1 MTSES
6 RLSQVSQPL
15 IRPSALEKDD
25 RWALVLRIAESRPFS
40 KASQL
45 QDILLYICRR
55 ALSEPNPTI
64 REHDIGCDAL
74 GRKADFNT
82 NEDNIVRV
90 QISHLRKRLEE
101 YFANEGNREPVQ
113 IRVPKGSYVPCF
125 ESRAIPVV
133 APQAELQREP
143 PTETTW
149 RAGIGWILPGIAIGI
164 ILTFFALRQTRA
176 TTVPDSILRDA
187 WRPFAGLDANV
198 LLAVATPLNLVM
210 VPDGHQTFG
219 SPTYP
224 APPEAYAWFRQHR
237 PLAPGAT
244 LGMTLTDNM
253 LGVGTMNAVVTTVNT
268 LRALRTSYQILPE
281 RVATLAAMRG
291 RNTILFG
298 APVDSDAVTRTME
311 PAPLVVSYDTGIK
324 EFVIRDRQSGRI
336 LPPEKD
342 PDGAFTTVYGLI
354 TVLNA
359 DRDGWGMVIFSGIT
373 SGGTQ
378 GAAEFFSSPEKLRAL
393 RQSLVREG
401 VHGFPPAYQVVVKC
415 TFSNLLLL
423 RDDYSFHRVL
433 RN

>member
-6 RLSQVSQPL
+6 RLSHVSQPL
-15 IRPSALEKDD
+15 TSPLPLEKDE
-25 RWALVLRIAESRPFS
+25 RWALVLRIAESRLFS

-55 ALSEPNPTI
+55 ALTEADPTI
-64 REHDIGCDAL
+64 REYDIGCNAL
-74 GRKADFNT
+74 GRKADFNP

-90 QISHLRKRLEE
+90 QISHLRKKLEE
-101 YFANEGNREPVQ
+101 YFATEGGLEPLQV
-113 IRVPKGSYVPCF
+113 RVPKGSYLPRFQPRVT
-125 ESRAIPVV
+125 S
-133 APQAELQREP
+133 
-143 PTETTW
+143 ETAHQPIVQGEVLRKWNW
-149 RAGIGWILPGIAIGI
+149 RAGTAWILVGIAMTTALI
-164 ILTFFALRQTRA
+164 FFATRQRPA
-176 TTVPDSILRDA
+176 TTVTDPILREA
-187 WRPFAGLDANV
+187 WHPFASLDANV
-198 LLAVATPLNLVM
+198 LLSVATPLNLVM

-224 APPEAYAWFRQHR
+224 APPEAYGWFRQHR
-237 PLAPGAT
+237 PLSPGAR

-253 LGVGTMNAVVTTVNT
+253 LGIGTMNAVVTTVNT
-268 LRALRTSYQILPE
+268 LRALGSNWQILPE
-281 RVATLAAMRG
+281 RVAALAAMRG

-298 APVDSDAVTRTME
+298 APVDSEAITRSME
-311 PAPLVVSYDTGIK
+311 NTPLVVSYDTGAK
-324 EFVIRDRQSGRI
+324 EFVIKDRQSGRI

-342 PDGAFTTVYGLI
+342 PEGEFTAVYGLI

-359 DRDGWGMVIFSGIT
+359 DRDGLGMLLFSGIT

-393 RQSLVREG
+393 RQLLAREG
-401 VHGFPPAYQVVVKC
+401 LHGFPSAYQVVVKC

-423 RDDYSFHRVL
+423 RDEYSFHRVL

>member
-6 RLSQVSQPL
+6 RLSPVSQPSSPL
-15 IRPSALEKDD
+15 DKDE
-25 RWALVLRIAESRPFS
+25 RWALALRVAESRPFS

-45 QDILLYICRR
+45 QEILLYICRR

-74 GRKADFNT
+74 GRKADFDP

-90 QISHLRKRLEE
+90 QISHVRKKLEA

-113 IRVPKGSYVPCF
+113 IRVPKGSYLPRF
-125 ESRAIPVV
+125 ESRAIPAVP
-133 APQAELQREP
+133 PQPEVQREP
-143 PTETTW
+143 TRERTW
-149 RAGIGWILPGIAIGI
+149 RAGIAWTVPGLAIGI
-164 ILTFFALRQTRA
+164 ILTFFALRQRPA
-176 TTVPDSILRDA
+176 TTVTDAILGEA
-187 WRPFAGLDANV
+187 WRPFARLDANV
-198 LLAVATPLNLVM
+198 LLSVATPLNLVM
-210 VPDGHQTFG
+210 VPDGHQTYG

-224 APPEAYAWFRQHR
+224 APPEAYSWFRQHR

-253 LGVGTMNAVVTTVNT
+253 LGVGTMNAVVTTVDT
-268 LRALRTSYQILPE
+268 LRALKTTYQILPE

-298 APVDSDAVTRTME
+298 APVDSDAITRTME
-311 PAPLVVSYDTGIK
+311 PAPLVVSYDSGVK

-336 LPPEKD
+336 LPPEKN
-342 PDGAFTTVYGLI
+342 PDGEFTTVYGLI
-354 TVLNA
+354 TVLNG
-359 DRDGWGMVIFSGIT
+359 DRDGLGMVIFSGIT

-378 GAAEFFSSPEKLRAL
+378 GAAEFFSSPQKLHAL

-401 VHGFPPAYQVVVKC
+401 LHSFPPAYQVVVKC

-423 RDDYSFHRVL
+423 QDEYSFHRVL